1 MLSSLALFFI
11 ITIPNIADGNI
22 SFVMDKIGT
31 GGMLTAVVTAVFT
44 AWIFNVASNHSMFKK
59 DTVMP
64 DMVVAWMDALVRL
77 QLHWLLVLVIMNL
90 WI

>member
-59 DTVMP
+59 IQLCLIWLWLG
-64 DMVVAWMDALVRL
+64 WMHLFQL
-77 QLHWLLVLVIMNL
+77 QLHWLLV
-90 WI
+90 

>member
-44 AWIFNVASNHSMFKK
+44 A
-59 DTVMP
+59 
-64 DMVVAWMDALVRL
+64 
-77 QLHWLLVLVIMNL
+77 
-90 WI
+90 

>member
-64 DMVVAWMDALVRL
+64 DMVVAWMDALVP
-77 QLHWLLVLVIMNL
+77 VTITLVIG
-90 WI
+90 